1 MIERTAHVNGV
12 DLHVL
17 EDGPADGPPVLL
29 VHGFPEGAYSWR
41 HQLPALAAAGYH
53 AIAPDQRGYG
63 YSSRPDAVTDYGIDQ
78 LCGDLLGLLDE
89 TGHEQGVVV
98 GHDWGALIAWDMV
111 RLHPD
116 RVRAVVGVSVPFV
129 KWPAPPTQVMRHI
142 YGDRFFY
149 ILYFQEVGPA
159 EREMEADTRRTMA
172 KFLWAASGDAAEARL
187 AGDSANAKGV
197 LDTMP
202 DPPAALPAW
211 LTDADIDHYAAQ
223 FAHSGFFGPVS
234 YYRNLDA
241 NYARVGDIGPEGV
254 TMPSFF
260 IGGDRDVVIAMDP
273 AGVDRMRA
281 ALPNYRGDVIL
292 PGIGHWTQ
300 QEAPD
305 AFNEALLGF
314 LGEL

>member
-1 MIERTAHVNGV
+1 
-12 DLHVL
+12 
-17 EDGPADGPPVLL
+17 
-29 VHGFPEGAYSWR
+29 
-41 HQLPALAAAGYH
+41 
-53 AIAPDQRGYG
+53 
-63 YSSRPDAVTDYGIDQ
+63 
-78 LCGDLLGLLDE
+78 
-89 TGHEQGVVV
+89 
-98 GHDWGALIAWDMV
+98 MV

-116 RVRAVVGVSVPFV
+116 RVRAVVGVSVPYV
-129 KWPAPPTQVMRHI
+129 KWPAPPTQVMRRI

-159 EREMEADTRRTMA
+159 ERELEADPRRTMA

-187 AGDSANAKGV
+187 AGDSAGAKGI

-202 DPPAALPAW
+202 DPPATLPVW
-211 LTDADIDHYAAQ
+211 LTAADIDHYAAQ
-223 FAHSGFFGPVS
+223 FARSGFFGPVS

-241 NYARVGDIGPEGV
+241 NYARVGDAGPEKV

-281 ALPNYRGDVIL
+281 ALPDYRGDVIL

-305 AFNEALLGF
+305 AFNAALLGF
-314 LGEL
+314 LGDV